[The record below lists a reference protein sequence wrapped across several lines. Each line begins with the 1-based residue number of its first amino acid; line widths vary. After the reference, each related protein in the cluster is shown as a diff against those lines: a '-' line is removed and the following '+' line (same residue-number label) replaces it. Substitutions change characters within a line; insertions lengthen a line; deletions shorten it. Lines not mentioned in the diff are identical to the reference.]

1 MQPEDQQNV
10 QECLGARVGQAQ
22 PGDAGAVVVD
32 DGIAGS
38 AQDAVP
44 GDGVV
49 AESLDGQQ
57 PPVGGVADLPR
68 GGQISQPFPGPKPM
82 AWLMVVSVR
91 SARPCLWYCLIWV
104 CL

>member
-1 MQPEDQQNV
+1 VQQR
-10 QECLGARVGQAQ
+10 LGARVGQAQ

-32 DGIAGS
+32 DGVAGS

-57 PPVGGVADLPR
+57 PSVGGVADLPQ
-68 GGQISQPFPGPKPM
+68 GGRLVSRLPRLKSM